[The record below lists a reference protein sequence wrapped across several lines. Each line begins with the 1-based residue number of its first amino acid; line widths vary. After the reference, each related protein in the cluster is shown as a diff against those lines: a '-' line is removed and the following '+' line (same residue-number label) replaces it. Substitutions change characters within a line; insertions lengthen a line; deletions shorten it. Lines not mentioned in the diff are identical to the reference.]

1 MEETSMEKQKYRIA
15 VMGAYGVGKTTFLG
29 SYFNLV
35 INKGEGVPVSLNT
48 PEMVDQVARI
58 TGTLFKKQVPVTEK
72 AIIENMA
79 YSIETLGM
87 EVEFVDVASSENF
100 KTLPDLKSVN
110 GILFFLSAEDLVKN
124 PVKVKK
130 DNEVFQEAIDYIL
143 QNSDS
148 KWYDFQKFPLYCIL
162 TKCDA
167 VPQLSEEELSMKTAD
182 FLNAAKGTLDLAGE
196 EDAKPFLFEA
206 GKNLRCFR
214 TVSLG
219 KWTDTKALPKKYEPE
234 NVLESME
241 DLYSAMVR
249 VPRARKR
256 VKRAAWAVGGLLI
269 LAFGSSWGLDI
280 YKWEKTKE
288 EARKLAS
295 EARYEDAVN
304 HVKAVADRNDKNE
317 LISEIYKQ
325 YEKAKFDGLFP
336 LIKDLDVNVPPEAP
350 SEAFSE
356 TSKKVEEYLKNSSFK
371 QANAANYEKVE
382 SLAWYFEAGKKL
394 LSTTPE
400 ETLHAAD
407 ALNKWIETLP
417 RLPEQW
423 KGVASKKTKEMLES
437 WFESVGPEAEI
448 EDMERSVV
456 RAADFAAH
464 PNLSDDLKALLSE
477 KQEFWKKAIDSKWI
491 SGGEKAIAEAGA
503 LSPEE
508 GLKKLSAFSAEKGI
522 PENIRQMVAE
532 AVKTEYARLA
542 DTYIADRNAG
552 KDRLV
557 ALMTEF
563 PEMPEEQRQKLFTR
577 IKEIVQETVA
587 AISEKI
593 TAAGSLEILEK
604 HLPDLELSWEEVP
617 EGKAGIAKSFAS
629 SLSRLWETESR
640 KIHKEAAA
648 LASKNEFSSAM
659 AMIAPS
665 FRDLAARVSD
675 IASKAGIPADQT
687 AGLDVPAL
695 VRNAAH
701 EVVSALSREIE
712 GTESLEALASHLP
725 VLDLSWEDV
734 PEGKAGIAKSFAS
747 ALNRLLQAEGEKIKK
762 EIAEL
767 TVKNEFSAAR
777 DMIGNAFGKLVA
789 GTGELAVKSGTADV
803 EAGIIKMKEQEL
815 SNLQNVHYEQCRKDF
830 ETVRN
835 TKDPEAVSSVI
846 SSLRDYVVLWPSS
859 AKTGETEQVAA
870 YLEAVKTGIKA
881 ELTIIGGDFSA
892 EDSFM
897 DSPDM
902 KIQLKKGNT
911 LLLETK
917 TVENN
922 ARPSFNEK
930 YPFTW
935 DLKTGFT
942 FVGIETA
949 GMFGSDKEVFKM
961 SVDAGGLF
969 GYKKLNGTLK
979 DRNNSLTVKLDMT
992 VPDCPWK

>member
-1 MEETSMEKQKYRIA
+1 MEKQKYRIA

-58 TGTLFKKQVPVTEK
+58 TGTLFKKKVPVTEK
-72 AIIENMA
+72 AVIENMA
-79 YSIETLGM
+79 FSIETLGM
-87 EVEFVDVASSENF
+87 DVEFVDVASSENF

-110 GILFFLSAEDLVKN
+110 GVLFFLSAEDLVKN
-124 PVKVKK
+124 PAKVKK
-130 DNEVFQEAIDYIL
+130 DNKVFQEAIEYIL

-148 KWYDFQKFPLYCIL
+148 KWYDFQQFPLYCIL
-162 TKCDA
+162 TKCDS
-167 VPQLSEEELSMKTAD
+167 VPELTEEDLARKAAD
-182 FLNAAKGTLDLAGE
+182 FLNTAKNDSDLAGE
-196 EDAKPFLFEA
+196 EDVKPFHFEA

-214 TVSLG
+214 TVALG

-234 NVLESME
+234 NVLEPME
-241 DLYSAMVR
+241 DLYAAMAR
-249 VPRARKR
+249 VPKARKR

-269 LAFGSSWGLDI
+269 LAVGSSWGLDI

-295 EARYEDAVN
+295 EARFEDAIS
-304 HVKAVADRNDKNE
+304 HVKTVADRNDKNE
-317 LISEIYKQ
+317 LIAEIYQQ
-325 YEKAKFDGLFP
+325 YEKAKFDGILP
-336 LIKDLDVNVPPEAP
+336 VIKDLDVNVPPEAP
-350 SEAFSE
+350 FEKFIEA
-356 TSKKVEEYLKNSSFK
+356 SKKVEEYLKNSSFK
-371 QANAANYEKVE
+371 QANTANYEKVK

-400 ETLHAAD
+400 ETVHAAD

-417 RLPEQW
+417 QLPEQW
-423 KGVASKKTKEMLES
+423 KDVASKKTKEMLES
-437 WFESVGPEAEI
+437 WFESVGSEAEI
-448 EDMERSVV
+448 EDMERSVA

-464 PNLSDDLKALLSE
+464 PNLPDDLKTILSE
-477 KQEFWKKAIDSKWI
+477 KQESWKKAIASKWI
-491 SGGEKAIAEAGA
+491 SGGEKAIAEAAA

-532 AVKTEYARLA
+532 ALKTEYARLA
-542 DTYIADRNAG
+542 DTYIADRKAG
-552 KDRLV
+552 KDRLA

-563 PEMPEEQRQKLFTR
+563 PEMPVEQKQKLFAR

-593 TAAGSLEILEK
+593 TAADSLETLEK

-629 SLSRLWETESR
+629 SLTRLWETESR
-640 KIHKEAAA
+640 KIHKEAVA
-648 LASKNEFSSAM
+648 LASKNEFSSAIT
-659 AMIAPS
+659 MIAPS

-675 IASKAGIPADQT
+675 IASRAGIPADQT
-687 AGLDVPAL
+687 TGLDVPAL
-695 VRNAAH
+695 VKNAAH
-701 EVVSALSREIE
+701 EVVSVLSKEIE
-712 GTESLEALASHLP
+712 GSESLEALASHLP

-734 PEGKAGIAKSFAS
+734 PEGKAGIAKNFAS

-777 DMIGNAFGKLVA
+777 DTIGNAFGKLVA
-789 GTGELAVKSGTADV
+789 GTAELAVKSGAADV
-803 EAGIIKMKEQEL
+803 EAGITKMKEQEL
-815 SNLQNVHYEQCRKDF
+815 HNLQNVHYEQCRKDF
-830 ETVRN
+830 ETVRD
-835 TKDPEAVSSVI
+835 TKDPDAISAVI

-859 AKTGETEQVAA
+859 EKTGETEQVAA
-870 YLEAVKTGIKA
+870 YMQAVKTGIKA

-949 GMFGSDKEVFKM
+949 GMFGSDKEVLKV

-969 GYKKLNGTLK
+969 GYEKLNGTLK
-979 DRNNSLTVKLDMT
+979 DRGNSLAVKLDIT
-992 VPDCPWK
+992 VPECPWK